1 MAVSVPQLIGGYTLL
16 QLLGQGG
23 QGSVWKVQ
31 DPNIPTKKWALKLI
45 TDVQVFR
52 REGAIL
58 RKLAN
63 ARHPGIPFL
72 GNAFDDAN
80 KHALVMTYYEGETL
94 DTLAGRQPGWRAVWK
109 WIQALAEILTV
120 VHAQGFLHL
129 DLKPENVIRTQD
141 GLLRLLDFAN
151 GMPIGSPSHG
161 HGTPGFA
168 APEQMRQ
175 QEPLFPAADIF
186 GLGALAFFLLR
197 GQAYSPGQSV
207 QVNGVPSS
215 MGEFIERMLARTS
228 GQRPSL
234 SEVQAF
240 DPAVAA
246 TELLHCPSCQRENRR
261 SARFCSHC
269 GKRIQPTAS
278 IFTST
283 SNLAKILPP
292 TQFEKQGAETQRVLS
307 NLVQPGGAERRD
319 LNLHRLRLLGEEIAQ
334 IRGFEQLIAPQR
346 VRHLITSYAHQTQ
359 AVERALREMRGN
371 AILADEVGL
380 GKTIEAGLIIKELVL
395 RKLVDRVLIL
405 VPHHLPDQW
414 AEEMQEKL
422 DLQFHAYTG
431 PQDWGKRLLVASI
444 AAFTHPANK
453 TRIPNMKPYDL
464 IVVDEMHN
472 LLLPWGTPAPSWELL
487 NTLPRKYL
495 LLLSATPVRR
505 HIKEL
510 FYLVSLVKPGHFES
524 EQQFLRRFQASS
536 NGLQV
541 NHGDELKNALQEVM
555 IRNSRQNIDSA
566 LLPPPR
572 QVEFEELIPNTV
584 ERELLRETIALAAQ
598 GRFPLSR
605 SFLENVFSSTHALI
619 DTVRSQAA
627 LFPHSLQPYLLGAR
641 GVSDSKVDRAMD
653 IIRAVNDKVIVFTRH
668 RATAQAMAQAIRADG
683 REVVEYKPGLSRQ
696 ERAQR
701 FYEFKRSKKAMLV
714 TMEGAAE
721 GRNLQFCQHLI
732 NLDIPW
738 NPLRLEQRIGRIDR
752 IGQRRTPMI
761 YNFVLVGS
769 FEQEIL
775 RIYHDQLQMFAL
787 IVGEL
792 ASILNEV
799 DGLGNRTLDEEFAQ
813 IFANSRGDPS
823 IYLTGM
829 QRLGYRLQQARTN
842 FDADAEKKSDIDR
855 LF

>member
-1 MAVSVPQLIGGYTLL
+1 MTVSPAQSIGEYTLL
-16 QLLGQGG
+16 QHLGQGG

-45 TDVQVFR
+45 ADTQVYR

-58 RKLAN
+58 RTLAD

-72 GNAFDDAN
+72 GNTFDHAGQ
-80 KHALVMTYYEGETL
+80 HALVMTYYEGETL
-94 DTLAGRQPGWRAVWK
+94 ATLAGQQPGWRAVWG
-109 WIQALAEILTV
+109 WIQTLSGILSV
-120 VHAQGFLHL
+120 VHARGFLHL
-129 DLKPENVIRTQD
+129 DLKPENVIRTRD
-141 GLLRLLDFAN
+141 GMLRLLDFAN
-151 GMPIGSPSHG
+151 GRPVGSPSHG

-175 QEPLFPAADIF
+175 QEPLLPATDVF
-186 GLGALAFFLLR
+186 GLGALAFFLLQ
-197 GQAYSPGQSV
+197 GQAYSAGQSV
-207 QVNGVPSS
+207 QGGGLPGA
-215 MGEFIERMLARTS
+215 MGDFIEKMLA
-228 GQRPSL
+228 GAPAQRPAL
-234 SEVQAF
+234 AEVQTF
-240 DPAVAA
+240 DPAAA
-246 TELLHCPSCQRENRR
+246 AAELLRCPSCQRDNRR

-269 GKRIQPTAS
+269 GKRIQPTERIFAS
-278 IFTST
+278 ASP
-283 SNLAKILPP
+283 LPMILPP
-292 TQFEKQGAETQRVLS
+292 TQFERQGPETQRVLDT
-307 NLVQPGGAERRD
+307 LTQPGGAERRD
-319 LNLHRLRLLGEEIAQ
+319 LSLQRLRLLGEEIAQ
-334 IRGFEQLIAPQR
+334 IKGFEQLIAPQR
-346 VRHLITSYAHQTQ
+346 VKHLITSYAHQTQ

-414 AEEMQEKL
+414 TEEMQEKL
-422 DLQFHAYTG
+422 DLPFHAYTG
-431 PQDWGKRLLVASI
+431 GHDWGKPLLVASI

-453 TRIPNMKPYDL
+453 TRVPRTPYDL

-472 LLLPWGTPAPSWELL
+472 LLLPWGDPGAGWQLL

-510 FYLVSLVKPGHFES
+510 FHLVSLVKPGHFES
-524 EQQFLRRFQASS
+524 EQQFLRRFQAST
-536 NGLQV
+536 NGLQT
-541 NHGDELKNALQEVM
+541 NHTDELKNALQEVM
-555 IRNSRQNIDSA
+555 IRNSRQNIDPA

-572 QVEFEELIPNTV
+572 QVEFEEIIPNAA
-584 ERELLRETIALAAQ
+584 EQDLLRETIALAVQ
-598 GRFPLSR
+598 GHFKLSR
-605 SFLENVFSSTHALI
+605 SFLEDVFSSAHALI
-619 DTVRSQAA
+619 DTVRSRAA
-627 LFPHSLQPYLLGAR
+627 LFPVSLQPFLLGTR
-641 GVSDSKVDRAMD
+641 GVTDSKIERAMD
-653 IIRAVNDKVIVFTRH
+653 IVRAADNQVIIFTRH
-668 RATAQAMAQAIRADG
+668 RSTAQAMAQALRADG
-683 REVVEYKPGLSRQ
+683 RFVVEYGPGLSRQ

-701 FYEFKRSKKAMLV
+701 FYDFKRTDKAVLV
-714 TMEGAAE
+714 TLEGAAE

-738 NPLRLEQRIGRIDR
+738 NPLRLEQRIGRINR

-761 YNFVLVGS
+761 YTFVIVGA

-792 ASILNEV
+792 ASILGEV
-799 DGLGNRTLDEEFAQ
+799 EGLGNRTLDEEFAQ
-813 IFANSRGDPS
+813 IFARGRGDPAA
-823 IYLTGM
+823 YLTSM
-829 QRLGYRLQQARTN
+829 QHLGHRLRQARTN
-842 FDADAEKKSDIDR
+842 FDTDAEKKSAIDE